1 MSYSNYYNPENA
13 ARLLNTPSLLGCE
26 ENFEIMP
33 PQEHDSKLS
42 FQVLCNGTPI
52 AYARLKK
59 EEADQRYENR
69 VVQIFSARRAPTYC
83 LKMIQVSQ
91 NYRNQGIGALLMQEV
106 IHYCRHHNI
115 FRIVGEMQG
124 EIPALQRWYKANG
137 FTVHADRSI
146 EMLLPGL

>member
-13 ARLLNTPSLLGCE
+13 SLLLYIPSLLECE
-26 ENFEIMP
+26 ENFEIIP

-59 EEADQRYENR
+59 EEADPRYENR
-69 VVQIFSARRAPTYC
+69 VVQIFSARRTPTYC

-91 NYRNQGIGALLMQEV
+91 NYRNQGIGAILMHE
-106 IHYCRHHNI
+106 IFHYCRHHNI
-115 FRIVGEMQG
+115 LRIVGDMQG
-124 EIPALQRWYKANG
+124 DIPALQRWYQALG
-137 FTVHADRSI
+137 FSVSPDRKI
-146 EMLLPGL
+146 EMLLSKP